1 MMPNFAARTQAITMD
16 KAAKIKAFNPNSPG
30 ASQAGI
36 YGLPFTAEESDIV
49 LVPVPWEVT
58 TSYGGGT
65 AKGPEAILE
74 ASFQVDLFH
83 PEFPDLWK
91 RGIAMDNIPEA
102 LTKQSSALKKE
113 AAHVIDLLVNG
124 GNKTKEKRAAAA
136 LKLVNA
142 ESVVMNEWVQQRTGY
157 WMDQGKL
164 VGLVGGDHSTPLGLY
179 HALAER
185 HGAFGILHLDAHL
198 DLRKAYEGF
207 THSHASIM
215 HNALQIPEVES
226 IVSVGIR
233 DFCEEE
239 ARVFAKE
246 NLRVRIHRN
255 GELRREQ
262 YEGLTWRTQCDR
274 ILAQLPEKVYISF
287 DIDALDPSLCP
298 HTGTPVPGGLAFE
311 EATYL
316 LSRLAAS
323 GKTIV
328 GFDLVEVTPGPHGD
342 WDANVGARLL
352 WHLCGVL
359 AKAQ

>member
-1 MMPNFAARTQAITMD
+1 MT
-16 KAAKIKAFNPNSPG
+16 KAAKTKAFDPNSPG
-30 ASQAGI
+30 NAEAGM

-65 AKGPEAILE
+65 AQGPAAIHE

-91 RGIAMDNIPEA
+91 RGIAMDEIPEA
-102 LTKQSSALKKE
+102 LMDQSAALKKD
-113 AAHVIDLLVNG
+113 AGHVIDLLVNG
-124 GNKTKEKRAAAA
+124 GGKTKKERAVKA
-136 LKLVNA
+136 LKLVNG
-142 ESVVMNEWVQQRTGY
+142 ESGVMNQWVEQRTGF
-157 WMDQGKL
+157 WLDQGKM
-164 VGLVGGDHSTPLGLY
+164 VGLVGGDHSTPLGFY
-179 HALAER
+179 RALAKR
-185 HGAFGILHLDAHL
+185 HKRFGILHFDAHL

-207 THSHASIM
+207 EDSHASIM
-215 HNALQIPEVES
+215 FNALSIPQVEKL
-226 IVSVGIR
+226 VAVGIR

-239 ARVFAKE
+239 ASILSKE
-246 NLRVRIHRN
+246 KTRVRIHRSAD
-255 GELRREQ
+255 LRREQ
-262 YEGLTWRTQCDR
+262 FEGITWKKQCDR
-274 ILAQLPEKVYISF
+274 IIAQLPDKVHISF
-287 DIDALDPSLCP
+287 DIDALDPTLCP
-298 HTGTPVPGGLAFE
+298 HTGTPVPGGFAFE

-323 GKTIV
+323 GKKVI